1 MLKFLFRGVWV
12 TQSGNTLT
20 HLYRRIESN
29 RKDAEYRAEEFFKW
43 FGKKLPDTY
52 KFIGYDLVKVEAI

>member
-29 RKDAEYRAEEFFKW
+29 RKDAEYRSEEFFKW

>member
-1 MLKFLFRGVWV
+1 MLKFVFRGVWV
-12 TQSGNTLT
+12 TQNGHTLT

-43 FGKKLPDTY
+43 FDKKLPDTY
-52 KFIGYDLVKVEAI
+52 EFIGYDLVKVEAI